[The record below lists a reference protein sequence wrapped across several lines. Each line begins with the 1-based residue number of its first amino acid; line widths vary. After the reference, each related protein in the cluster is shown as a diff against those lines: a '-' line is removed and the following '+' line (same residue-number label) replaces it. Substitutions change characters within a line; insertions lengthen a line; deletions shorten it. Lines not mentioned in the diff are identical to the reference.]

1 MSNVLTLTLPDEL
14 YRSAERLAAGARR
27 PVSGMITEV
36 LNEALLAWEEPEQ
49 PIPTLSDRDV
59 LALSELQ
66 MAVDQSRRLSVLL
79 AKQREQELTD
89 DERPELWT
97 LMRVYERALLRRS
110 EALAEAVRRGLR
122 DPLNAQ

>member
-14 YRSAERLAAGARR
+14 YRSAERLAAGASR

-36 LNEALLAWEEPEQ
+36 LNEALLAWEEPET
-49 PIPTLSDRDV
+49 PIPALSDKDV

-66 MAVDQSRRLSVLL
+66 MAADQSQRLSVLL
-79 AKQREQELTD
+79 TKQREQELTD
-89 DERPELWT
+89 DEKPELWT

-110 EALAEAVRRGLR
+110 EALVESVKRGLR
-122 DPLNAQ
+122 EPLNS